1 MRLLDGVVVLDLT
14 QAYSGP
20 FCTMNLADHGATV
33 IKIERPPAGDQTR
46 TWVPMQ
52 NGASAYY
59 ALINRNKKSLS
70 LDLRTEKGKEVFRK
84 LVKKADVICENFRPG
99 TMEKLG
105 LGYDELCGLNP
116 RIVYASI
123 SGFGLTGP
131 LSGRPAYDIVAQ
143 GMSGM
148 MSITGFP
155 DSPPTKIG
163 PSIGDSFTGAYL
175 MQGVLMGLYNRE
187 KTGKGHRIEVAM
199 MDTLFSVLENAV
211 VTYTVEGTI
220 PGRVGNIDP
229 ATAPFDT
236 FEASDGTF
244 VLGAATDKMW
254 QILCGLMG
262 RPELATDPRFLTTE
276 SRCKNY
282 LPDMKR
288 LIEAWTTTKTI
299 DQMEEMLVAAGIPFG
314 RVLNVAEATEHP
326 QTKARNMIQEVD
338 APGLGKIRI
347 CGIPVKV
354 RGVSDKIE
362 KGAPGLGE
370 HNKEILGDFL
380 GLTTQ
385 ELDELQEDK
394 TIFS

>member
-1 MRLLDGVVVLDLT
+1 MRLLDGVIVLDLT

-33 IKIERPPAGDQTR
+33 IKIERPPVGDQTR
-46 TWVPMQ
+46 TWVPMK

-70 LDLRTEKGKEVFRK
+70 LDLRTEKGKDVFRK
-84 LVKKADVICENFRPG
+84 LVEKADVVCENFRPG

-105 LGYDELCGLNP
+105 LGYDDLRPLNP
-116 RIVYASI
+116 RLIYASI

-131 LSGRPAYDIVAQ
+131 LSSRPAYDIVAQ

-187 KTGKGHRIEVAM
+187 KTGQGHRLDVAM

-211 VTYTVEGTI
+211 VTYTVEGVI

-254 QILCGLMG
+254 QKLCNLMG
-262 RPELATDPRFLTTE
+262 KPELITDQRFLTTE
-276 SRCKNY
+276 LRCKHYN
-282 LPDMKR
+282 PDMKE

-299 DQMEEMLVAAGIPFG
+299 DEMEEILVEAGIPFG

-326 QTKARNMIQEVD
+326 QTRARNMIQEVES
-338 APGLGKIRI
+338 PGLGKARI

-354 RGVSDKIE
+354 RGVSDNIE
-362 KGAPGLGE
+362 KGAPALGE
-370 HNKEILGDFL
+370 HNDEILQSLL
-380 GLTTQ
+380 GMTGQ
-385 ELDELQEDK
+385 AIAELRADGA
-394 TIFS
+394 IYV